1 MEAPRLGHP
10 AEPGQE
16 AVSRSAH
23 GARGTSML
31 GLQATAPL
39 PALPANRRGETT
51 TTIRFS
57 SCLRTSIGPAA
68 PPPGPTRG
76 HRQRLLCPLRGGFSQ
91 ETHLS
96 MKGRGQRWPCLRLSP
111 SGQSRPHC
119 HARRP
124 LRQGPRAASRPLPPA
139 PCWEGPTHPTP
150 RLRAPWRALWSPPGM
165 KGRPASQQKPVRH
178 RRPRFKPL
186 NFGVFIARQQATDI
200 ASSPCAGPTGDSLS
214 SLGSAVREARG
225 PTQRALPPPSKA
237 LAIDASGRRALHV
250 GSRALTSGQRI
261 GGRDRRR
268 RALLSGGRQSTR
280 DGADT
285 GLVLPPRRPPVPNP
299 GAEQSTPPNEG
310 TKAARGKPRRSSIM
324 GRAPTRTPGRGC
336 AR

>member
-1 MEAPRLGHP
+1 
-10 AEPGQE
+10 
-16 AVSRSAH
+16 
-23 GARGTSML
+23 
-31 GLQATAPL
+31 
-39 PALPANRRGETT
+39 
-51 TTIRFS
+51 
-57 SCLRTSIGPAA
+57 
-68 PPPGPTRG
+68 
-76 HRQRLLCPLRGGFSQ
+76 
-91 ETHLS
+91 

-111 SGQSRPHC
+111 SGQSRPHR
-119 HARRP
+119 HAGRP

-268 RALLSGGRQSTR
+268 RPSCGGAGRAQGSEQTR
-280 DGADT
+280 ASSY
-285 GLVLPPRRPPVPNP
+285 PPGDPLFPTLEPSR
-299 GAEQSTPPNEG
+299 AHLQ
-310 TKAARGKPRRSSIM
+310 TKARRRHEGNQGEAQSWDERPHARREGAA
-324 GRAPTRTPGRGC
+324 RADRHAPLNPQPPAT
-336 AR
+336 